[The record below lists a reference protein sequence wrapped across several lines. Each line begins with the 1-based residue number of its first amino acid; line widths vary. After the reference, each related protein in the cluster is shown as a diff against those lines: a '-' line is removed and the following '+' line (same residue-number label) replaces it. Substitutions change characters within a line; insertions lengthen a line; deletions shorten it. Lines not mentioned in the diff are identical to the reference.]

1 MNREEAKKLY
11 ANIAK
16 GGIFAS
22 LLSPV
27 VLSAPFF
34 FPFIVPKTLF
44 FQVAV
49 TVALFFYIVVV
60 ALDKKYAPKFD
71 TLTKLV
77 LAFFGVYVLAAALG
91 ANPARS
97 FFGTYERMLSV
108 VNMAHFVVLYVI
120 VRSVFISQK
129 DWLWLLRASVGA
141 SALVSLYGVG
151 QKLGIEWFYHAGI
164 DRIDST
170 IGNAAFVAG
179 HLIFAIFFACV
190 LLVKDKNPVFRACA
204 AFSLA
209 LNMVIIYFTGTRG
222 AAVALAVAGIVLFL
236 AYLFRSVRE
245 TLIKKKHLKWMVAV
259 IVFALLAV
267 VALEGR
273 GAYRSFQRFSSIS
286 LADATVQTRLLSVS
300 TGYKGFLARPVLG
313 WGPENYNLVFD
324 KYYNP
329 KLYPTENWFDH
340 AHNIFFD
347 IATTMGI
354 AGLVAYAALLGYL
367 LFRMIAF
374 ARSAPENYW
383 VGVFACALV
392 AAYFTQNIFVFDS
405 LATYLPFF
413 ILLAFAGNGFRIGD
427 ADERTPEDKARK
439 FYNPSLKI
447 IALLLPIFAVA
458 VYWVDVRPAL
468 GAYHTVIALQVPVSY
483 AGEALGRF
491 ERALAYSNFGREEI
505 RGKLADYAG
514 DVLYEKNITDSE
526 LKRRVVEFTIQ
537 EMEESI
543 AHDPLNFRNYLY
555 YASFLSGNHETLAAV
570 GISDALARA
579 DETLARAQELAPHKQ
594 ILYLQW
600 GRVKTLEK
608 DTAGAVALFEK
619 AVALNPA
626 AIDPQV
632 RLALAYAKAGAREQ
646 ALETARAVLNIDVL
660 LDVRTY
666 IEFAENFAA
675 LGAYDDAIATAHKAV
690 ELDPSLAEQADAFI
704 KTLEGKKMH
713 QSGGSKTH

>member
-11 ANIAK
+11 INIAK
-16 GGIFAS
+16 GGVFAS

-60 ALDKKYAPKFD
+60 ALDKRYAPKFD

-77 LAFFGVYVLAAALG
+77 FAFFGVYVLAAALG
-91 ANPARS
+91 ENPARS

-108 VNMAHFVVLYVI
+108 VNMAHFVALYLI
-120 VRSVFISQK
+120 VRSVFVSQK

-141 SALVSLYGVG
+141 SVLVSLYGVG
-151 QKLGIEWFYHAGI
+151 QKVGIDWFYHAGI

-179 HLIFAIFFACV
+179 YLIFAVFFACMV
-190 LLVKDKNPVFRACA
+190 LVKDGNPVFRACA
-204 AFSLA
+204 ASSLA
-209 LNMVIIYFTGTRG
+209 LNAVIIYFTGTRG
-222 AAVALAVAGIVLFL
+222 AAVALAAASIVLL
-236 AYLFRSVRE
+236 AAYFFRPVRAP
-245 TLIKKKHLKWMVAV
+245 LIKKEHMKWALTV
-259 IVFALLAV
+259 IALALLAV
-267 VALEGR
+267 VALEGK
-273 GAYRSFQRFSSIS
+273 GVYRSFQRFSSIS

-300 TGYKGFLARPVLG
+300 TGWDGFLARPALG

-354 AGLVAYAALLGYL
+354 AGLIAYAALLLYL
-367 LFRMIAF
+367 VFRTISF
-374 ARSAPENYW
+374 ARAAPENYW

-392 AAYFTQNIFVFDS
+392 VAYFMQNVFVFDS

-413 ILLAFAGNGFRIGD
+413 ILLAFASSGFKLGN
-427 ADERTPEDKARK
+427 ADERAPEDKARK
-439 FYNPSLKI
+439 FYNPSLTI
-447 IALLLPIFAVA
+447 IAVLLPVFAVV

-468 GAYHTVIALQVPVSY
+468 GAYHTVAALQIPVSY
-483 AGEALGRF
+483 AGDALERF
-491 ERALAYSNFGREEI
+491 KQALAYSNFGREEI
-505 RGKLADYAG
+505 RGKLADYTS
-514 DVLYEKNITDSE
+514 DVLYEKDITDSE
-526 LKRRVVEFTIQ
+526 LKRRIAEFTIQ
-537 EMEESI
+537 EMEDSI
-543 AHDPLNFRNYLY
+543 VHEPLNFRNYLY
-555 YASFLSGNHETLAAV
+555 YANFLSGNHEVLAAV

-579 DETLARAQELAPHKQ
+579 DETLARAQELAPQKP

-600 GRVKTLEK
+600 GKVKSLEG
-608 DTAGAVALFEK
+608 DVRGAVLLFEK

-626 AIDPQV
+626 AIDSQV
-632 RLALAYAKAGAREQ
+632 RLAFAYRMAGARERS
-646 ALETARAVLNIDVL
+646 LEVSRAVLGTGAQ
-660 LDVRTY
+660 LDIRTY

-675 LGAYDDAIATAHKAV
+675 LGAYDEAAAMARKAA
-690 ELDPSLAEQADAFI
+690 ELDPSLAEQAEAFMRTLDA
-704 KTLEGKKMH
+704 KKSAPAK
-713 QSGGSKTH
+713 Q